1 MLIYDILSYTGIF
14 NNWLSSRSR
23 TVIAIF
29 ICWWWQH
36 IPRTP
41 LHIVCSASNLLN
53 STPLK
58 TLCKLIDYPMKARHN
73 YQAEQSRKIDSK
85 DFAK

>member
-1 MLIYDILSYTGIF
+1 MLIYDILSYTSIF
-14 NNWLSSRSR
+14 DNWLCSGSR

-41 LHIVCSASNLLN
+41 LHIVCSTSNLLN

-58 TLCKLIDYPMKARHN
+58 TLCELIAYPTKAPHD
-73 YQAEQSRKIDSK
+73 YQAAQSRKIDSK
-85 DFAK
+85 AFAK